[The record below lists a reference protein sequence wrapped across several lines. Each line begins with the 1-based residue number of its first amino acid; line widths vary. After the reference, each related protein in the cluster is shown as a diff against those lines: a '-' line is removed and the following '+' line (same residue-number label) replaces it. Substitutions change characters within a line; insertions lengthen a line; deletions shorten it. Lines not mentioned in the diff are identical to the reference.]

1 MATLGRDS
9 FAVPT
14 DDLES
19 DDIVMPSGQGRDGQP
34 VGERLLSRVRADP
47 AVSLVRAGVS
57 TPT

>member
-1 MATLGRDS
+1 MAALGRDS

-19 DDIVMPSGQGRDGQP
+19 DDIVMTSGQGRDGHP
-34 VGERLLSRVRADP
+34 VGERPLSRVRADP